1 MQPYIT
7 HPTVFL
13 VGKTYQIL
21 FLTETTGQAWVEIGG
36 EKFCD
41 ANNGVLRWNDRVHR
55 VTVPCSSLDAAH
67 SYTVCFQQMSD
78 RLPYRPE
85 HGETETRTYA
95 FTPVPAGTDTRIC
108 YLSDTHGLYDA
119 AMTVAAKEPFDL
131 LVLGGDITSH
141 NSTEED
147 LWLALRI
154 SGEAAKGELPT
165 VYSRGNHDTRGPM
178 ATYLPSL
185 MGTQDGKTYF
195 TFRTADTFGI
205 VLDCGED
212 KWDDHVE
219 YGGTICFEQFRREE
233 TAWLRALAASDEWK
247 RYEKRIAICHVPF
260 IFDMPEPFGIEKD
273 TYREWVEL
281 LNEIGIDFLL
291 AGHTHRA
298 FTVYPDN
305 EHLLTEMKFPTIVAS
320 IKREHYAGAFLT
332 YGKDSCDVRITHET
346 GEVTAEKVDFV
357 R

>member
-13 VGKTYQIL
+13 VGQTYQIL

-55 VTVPCSSLDAAH
+55 VTVPCAALDAVR
-67 SYTVCFQQMSD
+67 SYTVCFQAMTD
-78 RLPYRPE
+78 RAPYRPA
-85 HGETETRTYA
+85 HGETEARTYSFA
-95 FTPVPAGTDTRIC
+95 PISPDTDTRIC
-108 YLSDTHGLYDA
+108 YLSDTHGLYDD
-119 AMTVAAKEPFDL
+119 AMAVAAKEPFDL

-154 SGEAAKGELPT
+154 SGDAAKGELPT

-185 MGTQDGKTYF
+185 MGTQDGHTYF
-195 TFRTADTFGI
+195 TFQTADIFGI

-233 TAWLRALAASDEWK
+233 TAWLRRLAADGAWK
-247 RYEKRIAICHVPF
+247 NAKKRIAICHVPF
-260 IFDMPEPFGIEKD
+260 VFDMPEPFGIEKE
-273 TYREWVEL
+273 TYREWLAL
-281 LNEIGIDFLL
+281 LNEIGVDFLL
-291 AGHTHRA
+291 AGHIHRA
-298 FTVYPDN
+298 MTVYPDN
-305 EHLLTEMKFPTIVAS
+305 EHLLAPITFPTVIAS
-320 IKREHYAGAFLT
+320 IKKEAYCGAFLT
-332 YGKDSCDVRITHET
+332 YGETACAVRMTGVDGIVSSET
-346 GEVTAEKVDFV
+346 VPLTK
-357 R
+357 